1 MTIDQAS
8 TFLVGSILVSMGVT
22 VLVITAVLINN
33 IIHAFWKSFGWKFF
47 PAYIGKEP
55 IDYEEPKL
63 DKK

>member
-8 TFLVGSILVSMGVT
+8 TFLVGSILMSIGV
-22 VLVITAVLINN
+22 VILVVTAVVINN

-47 PAYIGKEP
+47 PAYVDRDP
-55 IDYEEPKL
+55 IVYEEPKL